1 MATLYSYVTIIAL
14 ALLGSLATPPVNM
27 IALAHHHNYHNKH
40 HVALFVFGDSIFD
53 PGNNNYIKT
62 NTYSQANFP
71 PYGETFFKYPT
82 GRFSDGRLI
91 PDFIAEFA
99 ELPLIPAY
107 FQTEQLGLI
116 NGVNFAS
123 AGAGSLVETFSG
135 FVINLKTQLEYF
147 KNVVKELKG
156 KLGDNESNK
165 LVSSAVY
172 MLSIGSNDYFNPF
185 TADSTIFDSYTHHQ
199 YVDMV
204 IANFT
209 NVIKEIYKEGGRKF
223 VIFSVLP
230 LGCIPSTRALNIQ
243 QKNTSGCFKELQD
256 LAKIHNKALPKHL
269 TKLENTLQGFKYSYF
284 DFFTAITNIIHH
296 PSRYG
301 FKEAKTACCGS
312 GPYRGIQSCGGKRGQ
327 LKEYELC
334 KDVEDYLFF
343 DHAHP
348 TDKSNHHFATLLW
361 NGDPNLT
368 RSYSVKSLFE
378 QV

>member
-1 MATLYSYVTIIAL
+1 MASLYSYVVIIAL
-14 ALLGSLATPPVNM
+14 ALLGSLATPPLN
-27 IALAHHHNYHNKH
+27 IISLAHHNY

-53 PGNNNYIKT
+53 PGNNNYINT
-62 NTYSQANFP
+62 TTYSQANFP
-71 PYGETFFKYPT
+71 PYGESFFKYPT

-135 FVINLKTQLEYF
+135 FVINLKTQVEYF
-147 KNVVKELKG
+147 KNVAKELKG

-165 LVSSAVY
+165 LLSSAVY

-185 TADSTIFDSYTHHQ
+185 TKDSTIFHSYTHHQ

-204 IANFT
+204 IRNLT

-223 VIFSVLP
+223 VIFSVIP
-230 LGCIPSTRALNIQ
+230 LGCTPSTRALNIQ

-256 LAKIHNKALPKHL
+256 LAKIHNKALLKHL
-269 TKLENTLQGFKYSYF
+269 TILDNTLHGFKYSYF

-312 GPYRGIQSCGGKRGQ
+312 GPYRGIPSCGGKREP

-334 KDVEDYLFF
+334 KDVKDYLFF
-343 DHAHP
+343 DHAHL
-348 TDKSNHHFATLLW
+348 TEKSSHHFATLLW

-368 RSYSVKSLFE
+368 RSYTVKSLFQ